1 MTSRN
6 ISGSADLTAKKLQQE
21 NVQLKQELED
31 LKTQYQ
37 QLLDEGKGE
46 TFDERRVNLLKA
58 QVMQLERQVVLLAE
72 GLSSHASRNLE
83 VENALETLT
92 DRLRLLLSCE
102 NYSPEVPMARAEL
115 TQLIEMCRDVRQRL
129 HRNNKVTNVENLSM
143 PCLLSVRNLTKQP
156 VTLLDLCYGKTSNLN
171 LQQVSALESK
181 LSQLLKHLHGM
192 RQTLGFIL
200 APGPDPP
207 EQARKILA
215 PAVYARLLNHASRCN
230 LALEECCP
238 DLLTLS
244 LIVPSAPWARVE
256 QRVSQELTTE
266 NVLSVLPALP
276 KGAPQ
281 QRARRAAEALVKTAD
296 YSRLKALQQVEA
308 LQAEL
313 EFHRSLY
320 NLQIQYTEALIQG
333 FRQAYQVFQENVAET
348 LCAPLQEVLS
358 CYSSLKTTASESALR
373 DFLTVFKNS
382 SEQIQEAVEA
392 LKPSQNQGD
401 EALSRFGKE
410 FFHSLEQLLIDCA
423 EKRDRASRELES
435 LKAEYEQAWESLRSL
450 EKERKEKGKGFSQ
463 HSQKSESG
471 SAEGGEGGQVRTKNP
486 TENKKAALLATSAGR
501 GATHAALLQPKHNIL
516 KKALSVDVTAPTLEE
531 GSSHHLQTAQ
541 RSPNHNRGKSP
552 LRSKSVKVPVRPSW
566 QT

>member
-171 LQQVSALESK
+171 LQQV
-181 LSQLLKHLHGM
+181 
-192 RQTLGFIL
+192 
-200 APGPDPP
+200 
-207 EQARKILA
+207 
-215 PAVYARLLNHASRCN
+215 
-230 LALEECCP
+230 
-238 DLLTLS
+238 
-244 LIVPSAPWARVE
+244 ARVE

>member
-92 DRLRLLLSCE
+92 DRLRSLLSCE

-129 HRNNKVTNVENLSM
+129 HRNNK
-143 PCLLSVRNLTKQP
+143 
-156 VTLLDLCYGKTSNLN
+156 
-171 LQQVSALESK
+171 SALESK

-333 FRQAYQVFQENVAET
+333 VRQAYQVFQENVAET